1 MKEFIN
7 IPLNKSDA
15 LSGKVIENTFL
26 NRDYYDS
33 DDNYIVITFTDGTFI
48 SIKFHEYNDTMVIES
63 ERPYYNLQYYSPS
76 TLGYVLNNKFHYKNS
91 IQTLIDLDVVE
102 PLDSKDLCKQIIEHQ
117 RKEELREYKLYQSLK
132 NKYEHYNPEINE
144 K

>member
-15 LSGKVIENTFL
+15 LSGKVIENTFF
-26 NRDYYDS
+26 NSDHYDS
-33 DDNYIVITFTDGTFI
+33 DNNYVVITFTDGTFI
-48 SIKFHEYNDTMVIES
+48 SIKINAYDGHYVINS
-63 ERPYYNLQYYSPS
+63 ERPYYDLQYYTPL
-76 TLGYVLNNKFHYKNS
+76 TLGYVSNNMFHYKNS

-102 PLDSKDLCKQIIEHQ
+102 PLDSKTLCKQIIEHQ
-117 RKEELREYKLYQSLK
+117 RKEELREYKLYQNLK